1 MKHYNSFQKVLK
13 RSFIT
18 TTTFVL
24 LDLLIH
30 YFYKPLEI
38 KTATY
43 SYISNINP
51 LFNYSIGKF
60 IITFILLIILFYLF
74 KNIKFRYEYLEYA
87 LPVLIIISVLEASY
101 IIYHFSGWGWHIQNY
116 INHYIS
122 LIIGVYV
129 GKYFVKN
136 VVI

>member
-1 MKHYNSFQKVLK
+1 MTHHNTFQKILK
-13 RSFIT
+13 RNLIIT
-18 TTTFVL
+18 SIFVL

-43 SYISNINP
+43 NYSINNP

-60 IITFILLIILFYLF
+60 IITFILLIILYHLL

-87 LPVLIIISVLEASY
+87 IPVLIIISILEASY
-101 IIYHFSGWGWHIQNY
+101 IIYHFSGWSWHIQNI
-116 INHYIS
+116 INHYVT
-122 LIIGVYV
+122 LTVGVYV
-129 GKYFVKN
+129 SKYFVK
-136 VVI
+136 